1 MIITTAVDLEGV
13 PASPAAFQAI
23 IPALEG
29 QEDPFAI
36 LYENRDSLAFMQTL
50 WTPSGYLLEHQEGSL
65 ANHFRTVR
73 EDLSAEEVITAFQS
87 FAAGESAW
95 RTSFEYRRIEV
106 RSRWYRLGQAI
117 GKAWGDFRAGYA
129 ESRAA
134 ARRRE

>member
-1 MIITTAVDLEGV
+1 MIVTTAVDPEGV

-23 IPALEG
+23 IPALAG

-36 LYENRDSLAFMQTL
+36 VFESRNAPIFMQTL
-50 WTPSGYLLEHQEGSL
+50 WMSSGYVLEYQEGSL

-95 RTSFEYRRIEV
+95 RTPFEYRRIRV
-106 RSRWYRLGQAI
+106 ASRWYYLGHAI
-117 GKAWGDFRAGYA
+117 GKVWRNFWGGYA
-129 ESRAA
+129 EGRAA
-134 ARRRE
+134 GRRRG